1 MFSVSE
7 DSHVDIVTTINAS
20 KSDINP
26 DFLYCASVGHHS
38 NSIFWSCVPQEIQ
51 AATMDKR
58 V

>member
-1 MFSVSE
+1 M
-7 DSHVDIVTTINAS
+7 DIVTTINAS
-20 KSDINP
+20 KSDLNP